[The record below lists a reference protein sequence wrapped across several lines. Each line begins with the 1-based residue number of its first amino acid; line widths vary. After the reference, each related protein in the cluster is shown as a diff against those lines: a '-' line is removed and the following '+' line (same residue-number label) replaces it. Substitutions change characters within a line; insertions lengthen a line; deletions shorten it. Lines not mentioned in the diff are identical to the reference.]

1 MNQESIARLFKM
13 KNIKNT
19 KHRVSVYNYLLSS
32 SQPVTADAIYLDL
45 LRNQTGQETLNQSTV
60 YRILDTFLKHQM
72 IVKTTLG
79 HDGRATYEI
88 KHHEHRHHLI
98 CVSCNQI
105 TPISGCPLKGY
116 EKVLSETSQFKIL
129 DHKLEIFGVCPNCQK

>member
-1 MNQESIARLFKM
+1 MNQEAIGRLFKAN
-13 KNIKNT
+13 NIKNT
-19 KHRVSVYNYLLSS
+19 KHRLNVYSYLLSCK
-32 SQPVTADAIYLDL
+32 QPVTADSIYLDL
-45 LRNQTGQETLNQSTV
+45 VRDSRNQENLNQSTV

-79 HDGRATYEI
+79 NDSRATFEI

-116 EKVLSETSQFKIL
+116 EKMLSETSQFKIL
-129 DHKLEIFGVCPNCQK
+129 EHKLEIFGVCPKCQK